1 MPTTTVTIDGTPYGP
16 SGRADANLVLDQL
29 EITFDGPDEFSFSV
43 WGCGPV
49 PDFTTGMAVS
59 LDVDG
64 SVKFVGDLDVQ
75 GRSVGEESW
84 FFSCRASG
92 LRRRAD
98 RVTIT
103 GPDGTGEATYNRSPT
118 DLLYVASDAGLTVG
132 QIVQR
137 LLTISENAVRLDALG
152 IGAYASLSPPTL
164 PAATLADLASLDIV
178 PPRQVT
184 FSGIGILN
192 HVEQEL
198 LHWHPK
204 YGMWIQPDG
213 TIRFLNLFAMPRKV
227 LKVPTEY
234 DAGDDVE
241 PPALT
246 RSVDGCY
253 TAVKFIGVNV
263 QAAILSVVDG
273 TLDANW
279 TMTQQNNWKYTDFAQ
294 PGDAMSDG
302 SVVSVTSTSATI
314 DPTDNTRTYAANSLS
329 SRQAVI
335 QLINTAGTG
344 IAIQEQKYVTAN
356 TALSAGGTF
365 TVNWSADTP
374 LDASSFNKYRLIMNA
389 GGLIDVWRSYVV
401 KEPASGL
408 KGLNTFVG
416 SHLMPRFPRGYA
428 WANNGKVEMLTTA
441 AGSVVYSQ
449 TGNPPYFVWPM
460 AVEIDRSIG
469 GVRFAEPAVKPTAPG
484 GINYLKTTGSPTSF
498 ATGLPTDIQVVVPYN
513 RGGLEAR
520 KPAGTGT
527 YEGTAYTQDGIA
539 RELEIHVDDWE
550 WQGDMPDM
558 LKLAQEHLDTVK
570 DAVTAGSIVMRDTP
584 TAWDCYTLG
593 YALDIVI
600 PGPSSTELIRYD
612 NLPVRSVTIS
622 WARPGYLR
630 HVTFAFSNL
639 RRPFEGDDLYTHPS
653 FGGSSALEM
662 NGYGFDEWNSAVGA
676 MSAMT
681 SINYRNAQT
690 VANDMIGPGMGIML
704 PDPTQGLPTSPP
716 PSRRASAPPTPP
728 TGDLTRG
735 GFDAMAPAG
744 NTTALA
750 AAGAPAEPVGPMGD
764 LMVGGWDQMRA
775 QFAPSPQP
783 APEIPT
789 PPVAI
794 DDRDTLRKRRGL

>member
-1 MPTTTVTIDGTPYGP
+1 MPTTTLTIDGTPYDP
-16 SGRADANLVLDQL
+16 AARADLGLVIDALT
-29 EITFDGPDEFSFSV
+29 ITFDGSDELEFSI
-43 WGCGPV
+43 WGCGPE
-49 PDFTTGMAVS
+49 PTITTGMPVS

-64 SVKFVGDLDVQ
+64 AAKFVGDVDVQ
-75 GRSVGEESW
+75 GRGATDAGW

-92 LRRRAD
+92 LKRRAD

-103 GPDGTGEATYNRSPT
+103 GPDGTGDATYNRSPT
-118 DLLYVASDAGLTVG
+118 DLLYVPSDAGLTVG
-132 QIVQR
+132 QIITR
-137 LLTISENAVRLDALG
+137 LLTVAENATRLNALG
-152 IGAYASLSPPTL
+152 IGAYTTLTPPTL
-164 PAATLADLASLDIV
+164 PAATVSDLAALDIV
-178 PPRQVT
+178 PPRQVS

-204 YGMWIQPDG
+204 YAMWIQPNG
-213 TIRFLNLFAMPRKV
+213 TIRFINLFAMPRKV

-253 TAVKFIGVNV
+253 TAVKFIGVNI

-279 TMTQQNNWKYTDFAQ
+279 TSTEQSNWKYVDFAQ
-294 PGDAMSDG
+294 PGDATSDG
-302 SVVSVTSTSATI
+302 AVVSVTSTSATL
-314 DPTDNTRTYAANSLS
+314 DPTDNARTYAANSLS
-329 SRQAVI
+329 ARQAVV
-335 QLINTAGTG
+335 QLINTAGAG
-344 IAIQEQKYVTAN
+344 LAIQESKYVTAN

-365 TVNWSADTP
+365 TVNWSSDTP
-374 LDASSFNKYRLIMNA
+374 LDASSFNKYRLTMNA

-428 WANNGKVEMLTTA
+428 WANNGKVETLTTA
-441 AGSVVYSQ
+441 AGKVLWSS
-449 TGNPPYFVWPM
+449 TGNAPYFEWPM
-460 AVEIDRSIG
+460 AVEIDRNIG
-469 GVRFAEPAVKPTAPG
+469 GVRFAEPAVKPTVPG
-484 GINYLKTTGSPTSF
+484 GIAYLKSTGSPTSF
-498 ATGLPTDIQVVVPYN
+498 ATGLPADIQVVVPYN

-527 YEGTAYTQDGIA
+527 YEGTAYTEDGIA
-539 RELEIHVDDWE
+539 RELPIHVDDWE

-570 DAVTAGSIVMRDTP
+570 DAVTTGTIAMRDTP
-584 TAWDCYTLG
+584 AGWDCFTLG

-600 PGPSSTELIRYD
+600 PGPASSELIRYD

-622 WARPGYLR
+622 WSKPGYLR

-653 FGGSSALEM
+653 FGGASALEM
-662 NGYGFDEWNSAVGA
+662 SGYGFDEWNSSVGT
-676 MSAMT
+676 MSDMT
-681 SINYRNAQT
+681 AIGPRSAQS
-690 VANDMIGPGMGIML
+690 VSNDMIGPGMPWSL
-704 PDPTQGLPTSPP
+704 PDVTAGLPTSPP
-716 PSRRASAPPTPP
+716 PSKAASAPTPP
-728 TGDLTRG
+728 MGGMMTGG
-735 GFDAMAPAG
+735 WDAMSPAG

-764 LMVGGWDQMRA
+764 MMVGGWDQMRGA
-775 QFAPSPQP
+775 FAPSPAPQP
-783 APEIPT
+783 EP
-789 PPVAI
+789 PPVAMQ
-794 DDRDTLRKRRGL
+794 DDPADTLKRRRGL